1 MLACL
6 LTLIG
11 VGVTAPAKAM
21 TADQYF
27 EEGNRLVRDGLYWA
41 ALLRYRQALESGMDT
56 PLLHYNTGV
65 ANYRADQYDRAEES
79 LLLALDSPTLRVA
92 AQYNLGL
99 NAYAA
104 GDERDALRWFRL
116 VRDNQQNEQLA
127 QFARVAIHRIRQVE
141 AEEVAVIVE
150 EERRRQRALEFT
162 DLDLRARVS
171 FGTDS
176 NVFRSPSEA
185 YVDFSDPAQPLVTPT
200 VQSGAF
206 MPVSLGAK
214 YRINAFD
221 YEGFFG
227 AYRLSGR
234 YYQDEE
240 LENANEFIHELS
252 FGSDFHRVNEE
263 KGRDTKL
270 YSAFTIAQH
279 DEVYYDPDD
288 GDVRSIGGVDI
299 EDRMNYLRYGPEL
312 RFRRAGERLA
322 VGLEVTGQLWNYE
335 DTEVVPEYDHEYFL
349 FDIYTQY
356 RFTST
361 SLLRLSAAKSSR
373 RFGDRP
379 SFDLNGQQ
387 LIDNDDVRYDY
398 LDLGV
403 LARQRVTDNLWFGVE
418 YERRERTDRFQGYND
433 YIRNSYGFD
442 LSWEIGRRFD
452 FRARAFYRLYD
463 YPNAFAFHDPAL
475 PQKTLEV
482 ADARVTASYRMTR
495 NLYLDLRADYRDQVS
510 NDGRIAYNRNQLI
523 LGVRWEQ

>member
-1 MLACL
+1 
-6 LTLIG
+6 
-11 VGVTAPAKAM
+11 M
-21 TADQYF
+21 TAGEYF
-27 EEGNRLVRDGLYWA
+27 DEGNRLVRDGLYWA
-41 ALLRYRQALESGMDT
+41 ALLRYRQAYESGMDT
-56 PLLHYNTGV
+56 ALLHYNTGV

-79 LLLALDSPTLRVA
+79 LLRALDSPTLRVA

-104 GDERDALRWFRL
+104 GDEREALRWFRL
-116 VRDNQQNEQLA
+116 VRDNQQNERLA
-127 QFARVAIHRIRQVE
+127 QYARVAIHRIREAE

-171 FGTDS
+171 FGSDT
-176 NVFRSPSEA
+176 NVFRSPSTP
-185 YVDFSDPAQPLVTPT
+185 YIDFSDPAQPLVTP
-200 VQSGAF
+200 VEQSGAF
-206 MPVSLGAK
+206 MPVSLSAK
-214 YRINAFD
+214 YRVNAFN

-252 FGSDFHRVNEE
+252 FGSEYERQNEE
-263 KGRDTKL
+263 TGRDTKL

-288 GDVRSIGGVDI
+288 GDIRAINGVDI
-299 EDRMNYLRYGPEL
+299 DDRMNYLRYGPEL
-312 RFRRAGERLA
+312 RLRRAWQRLA
-322 VGLEVTGQLWNYE
+322 VGLEITGQLWNYE

-349 FDIYTQY
+349 FDLYTQY
-356 RFTST
+356 RFTNT
-361 SLLRLSAAKSSR
+361 SLLRLTAAKSSR

-387 LIDNDDVRYDY
+387 LITNDDLRYDY
-398 LDLGV
+398 LDVGV
-403 LARQRVTDNLWFGVE
+403 IARQRVTDSLWFGVE

-442 LSWEIGRRFD
+442 LSWEVGRRFD
-452 FRARAFYRLYD
+452 FRARAYYRLYD
-463 YPNAFAFHDPAL
+463 YANAFAFHDPAL
-475 PQKTLEV
+475 PLKTLEV

-510 NDGRIAYNRNQLI
+510 NDGRIAYERNQLV